1 MTDFLFDRS
10 VIIEFEDREDLNAPP
25 FNITDNKIDFQV
37 EKQISTEPNSAFID
51 IYNLS
56 DDTAQKINFRKEI
69 LLVKFGKTIKIRA
82 GFRGREKKIF
92 QGVIIG
98 ANTLR
103 EGVNKITRIEG
114 RNLYYEL
121 QAKKIKKTASKGQ
134 LKAQFII
141 NIIQK
146 DIGADLADG
155 SRTFIFKTFGK
166 EVFKDSTTFFGP
178 AAQVINKLSQGLL
191 SKILIAFDDS
201 GVTFNP
207 LGVALAVPSI
217 QYSPRTGLI
226 GTPQPTETGLDFKVV
241 LDNELRINIPV
252 IVQAETVRNLKDGH
266 GYVVKKVI
274 HAGINR
280 AEGVWESRVE
290 SIFNTTPVEDFGFRL
305 A

>member
-10 VIIEFEDREDLNAPP
+10 VIIEFEDREDLSAPP
-25 FNITDNKIDFQV
+25 FNINANKIDFQV

-56 DDTAQKINFRKEI
+56 DETAQKINFRKEI

-103 EGVNKITRIEG
+103 EGVDKITRIEA
-114 RNLYYEL
+114 RNLYYAL
-121 QAKKIKKTASKGQ
+121 QAKRVKRTAAKGQ
-134 LKAQFII
+134 LKGQLII
-141 NIIQK
+141 DIITK
-146 DIGADLADG
+146 DIGADLPRE
-155 SRTFIFKTFGK
+155 SRAFIFETLGR
-166 EVFKDSTTFFGP
+166 EVFKDHTTFFGP
-178 AAQVINKLSQGLL
+178 AAQVINKLSLGLL

-207 LGVALAVPSI
+207 LGVALNVPSLR
-217 QYSPRTGLI
+217 YGPRSGLI
-226 GTPQPTETGLDFKVV
+226 GTPQPTETGLDFKVTM
-241 LDNELRINIPV
+241 DNELRINIPV
-252 IVQAETVRNLKDGH
+252 IVQADTVRNLRDGH
-266 GYVVKKVI
+266 GYVVKKVL

-290 SIFNTTPVEDFGFRL
+290 SIFNTTPVEDFGS
-305 A
+305 AVA